1 MRRKDREV
9 TDPEKIEAI
18 IGSCHCCRLGFYDNG
33 SVYIVPLS
41 FGYEKHGEKRVFYF
55 HSAMEGRKIDLIKT
69 GQAVGFEMDANYEL
83 RQAVDACGYTAGFQ
97 SIIGT
102 GKVSLV
108 ETIEEKIHGLKQIMF
123 HNTGKTE
130 WTFLPKVLEHV
141 SVFKLEVSELSCK
154 EHE

>member
-1 MRRKDREV
+1 
-9 TDPEKIEAI
+9 
-18 IGSCHCCRLGFYDNG
+18 
-33 SVYIVPLS
+33 
-41 FGYEKHGEKRVFYF
+41 
-55 HSAMEGRKIDLIKT
+55 MEGRKIDLIKT

-83 RQAVDACGYTAGFQ
+83 RQAVDACGYTAGFH

-130 WTFLPKVLEHV
+130 WTFLPKVLEQV